1 MNTQSRL
8 GLNQTYGTPGPAR
21 VRGTSKAPPKREGK
35 LWATVQVVTEHPT
48 SPSLKC
54 INCGATFCGGAT
66 RIREHITGGGNIT
79 ACTCDTDAFLDLK
92 QTMIEESSGK
102 QDAKK

>member
-1 MNTQSRL
+1 MYHVCVAAREAEEEES
-8 GLNQTYGTPGPAR
+8 GLA
-21 VRGTSKAPPKREGK
+21 E
-35 LWATVQVVTEHPT
+35 
-48 SPSLKC
+48 
-54 INCGATFCGGAT
+54 CGGAT